1 MAILRQLIDSAR
13 KGLPNGETSSRM
25 MRVDLRHRGIQ
36 IAGFLSVVSGCAFA
50 LLLIRVFAVGHVASA
65 WMLLGDLLLVA
76 LAAYL
81 IYIGR
86 RAIFYGKGKPLPAA
100 RFGWGRMLLGA
111 GLIFSAANTYF
122 HLFPTRPLPKALEYD
137 NATQAAAGNVTT
149 IAICLGCVF
158 LILSGIWRGFRQ
170 QASSQDSQ
178 NPGQ

>member
-1 MAILRQLIDSAR
+1 MAIFRQLIDSA
-13 KGLPNGETSSRM
+13 KKVLPNTEASSRM

-36 IAGFLSVVSGCAFA
+36 IAGFLSVVCGCGFAF
-50 LLLIRVFAVGHVASA
+50 LLIRIFVVGHVASA

-76 LAAYL
+76 LVAYL
-81 IYIGR
+81 VYIGR

-122 HLFPTRPLPKALEYD
+122 HLFPTRPLPKALEYE

-149 IAICLGCVF
+149 IAICIGCVF

-170 QASSQDSQ
+170 QAVK
-178 NPGQ
+178 PGQSGPGR